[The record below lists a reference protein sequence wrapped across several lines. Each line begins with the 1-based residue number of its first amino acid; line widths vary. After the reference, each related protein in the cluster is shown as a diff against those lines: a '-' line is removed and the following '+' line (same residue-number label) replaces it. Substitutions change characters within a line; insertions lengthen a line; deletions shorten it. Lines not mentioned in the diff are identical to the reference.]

1 MKDKVKASSRQ
12 RLPRTLLYVG
22 SLILCLVRPM
32 MRLTLCAIVCIASL
46 VGCDSDESL
55 PTPPAEAQFI
65 STVERYISLYKSASN
80 ELQKSS
86 LRTQRAKELEGLVR
100 DRNISGW
107 VGTLREMT
115 TTSGGDAAIVI
126 QLPRSSIRVRT
137 WNNTFSDV
145 LGATLIKHGSSL
157 YNQIAVLS
165 KGNAVKFEGSFLIDV
180 RDWVKEA
187 SVTENGSMTEPEF
200 LFRFADVGRASP

>member
-1 MKDKVKASSRQ
+1 
-12 RLPRTLLYVG
+12 
-22 SLILCLVRPM
+22 
-32 MRLTLCAIVCIASL
+32 
-46 VGCDSDESL
+46 
-55 PTPPAEAQFI
+55 
-65 STVERYISLYKSASN
+65 
-80 ELQKSS
+80 
-86 LRTQRAKELEGLVR
+86 
-100 DRNISGW
+100 
-107 VGTLREMT
+107 MT